1 MMMRKRFT
9 DKIHELLPEG
19 GKVLV
24 AVSGGIDSMTLA
36 TLFLTT
42 DIRIIVANCN
52 FHLRGKESD
61 GDSEM
66 VGDWCKAHDVRL
78 IRKDFD
84 TESYA
89 RDNGISIEMAARDLR
104 YRWFAEVC
112 EAEGCSAL
120 AVAHNANDNAETLLL
135 NLLRGTGINGL
146 SGMPESG
153 RIPVPGYSGDAR
165 LIRPLLG
172 ITRAEIEAYVKEN
185 GIPFREDSTNA
196 ETEYKRNKLRHLV
209 FPVLSEINPSF
220 LETFS
225 REMWHFSQAGKV
237 LDDYFAIYG
246 QGMTRQL
253 EGGFAIDINMLLAEP
268 HRDYIL
274 YRLLSDYGFNESH
287 LHEIGAL
294 ISSSRQRAG
303 KVFSSGEYR
312 ASLTADSIIVDKPG
326 SSREYVVDGPGHYDG
341 FEVKVLE
348 WPCGMDV
355 KQPEGC
361 ILLDASKV
369 SFPLFVRSWN
379 EGDHIR
385 PLGMKGE
392 KKLSDMFVDLHYSIP
407 EKEKALVLAE
417 SRASSKILALL
428 GRRIDDSVK
437 VTSSTREVILISSL

>member
-1 MMMRKRFT
+1 M
-9 DKIHELLPEG
+9 HELLPEG

-42 DIRIIVANCN
+42 DIKIIVANCN

-78 IRKDFD
+78 VRKDFD

-153 RIPVPGYSGDAR
+153 KIPVPGYSGDAK

-172 ITRAEIEAYVKEN
+172 ITRAEIEAYVEEN
-185 GIPFREDSTNA
+185 GIPYREDSTNA
-196 ETEYKRNKLRHLV
+196 ETEYKRNKLRNLV
-209 FPVLSEINPSF
+209 FPVFSEINPSF
-220 LETFS
+220 LDTLS
-225 REMWHFSQAGKV
+225 REMAHFSQASRV
-237 LDDYFAIYG
+237 LDDYYAIYG
-246 QGMTRQL
+246 ESLIHKTDDGLSVDLGALM
-253 EGGFAIDINMLLAEP
+253 AEP
-268 HRDYIL
+268 HRDYVL
-274 YRLLSDYGFNESH
+274 YRLLSGYGFNASQLE
-287 LHEIGAL
+287 E
-294 ISSSRQRAG
+294 ISSLVQSDRQRAG
-303 KVFSSGEYR
+303 KVFLSGNYR
-312 ASLTADSIIVDKPG
+312 VSFTTGTMVIDEPG
-326 SSREYVVDGPGHYDG
+326 SFREIVVAGPGKYDG
-341 FEVKVLE
+341 FEVSVRP
-348 WPCGMDV
+348 WPCGMDL
-355 KQPEGC
+355 KQPEG
-361 ILLDASKV
+361 ILIMDSAAV
-369 SFPLFVRSWN
+369 RFPFIVRSWKD
-379 EGDHIR
+379 GDHIR

-437 VTSSTREVILISSL
+437 VTSATKEIIVISSL

>member
-1 MMMRKRFT
+1 M
-9 DKIHELLPEG
+9 HELLPEG

-42 DIRIIVANCN
+42 DIKIIVANCN

-78 IRKDFD
+78 VRKDFD

-153 RIPVPGYSGDAR
+153 KIPVPGYSGDAK

-172 ITRAEIEAYVKEN
+172 ITRAEIETYVEEN
-185 GIPFREDSTNA
+185 GIPYREDSTNA
-196 ETEYKRNKLRHLV
+196 ETEYKRNKLRNLV
-209 FPVLSEINPSF
+209 FPIFSEINPSF
-220 LETFS
+220 LDTLS
-225 REMWHFSQAGKV
+225 REMAHFSQASRV
-237 LDDYFAIYG
+237 LDDYYAIYG
-246 QGMTRQL
+246 ESLIHKTDDGLSVDLGALM
-253 EGGFAIDINMLLAEP
+253 AEP
-268 HRDYIL
+268 HRDYVL
-274 YRLLSDYGFNESH
+274 YRLLSGYGFNASQLE
-287 LHEIGAL
+287 E
-294 ISSSRQRAG
+294 ISSLVQSDRQRAG
-303 KVFSSGEYR
+303 KVFLSGNYR
-312 ASLTADSIIVDKPG
+312 VSFTTGTMVIDEPG
-326 SSREYVVDGPGHYDG
+326 SFREIVVAGPGKYDG
-341 FEVKVLE
+341 FEVSVRP
-348 WPCGMDV
+348 WPCGMDL
-355 KQPEGC
+355 KQPEG
-361 ILLDASKV
+361 ILIMDSAAV
-369 SFPLFVRSWN
+369 RFPFIVRSWKD
-379 EGDHIR
+379 GDHIR

-437 VTSSTREVILISSL
+437 VTSATKEIIVISSL

>member
-1 MMMRKRFT
+1 M
-9 DKIHELLPEG
+9 HELLPEG

-42 DIRIIVANCN
+42 DIKIIVANCN

-78 IRKDFD
+78 VRKDFD

-120 AVAHNANDNAETLLL
+120 AVAHNANDNAETLML

-153 RIPVPGYSGDAR
+153 KIPVPGYSGDAK

-172 ITRAEIEAYVKEN
+172 ITRAEIEAYVEEN
-185 GIPFREDSTNA
+185 GIPYREDSTNA
-196 ETEYKRNKLRHLV
+196 ETEYKRNKLRNLV
-209 FPVLSEINPSF
+209 FPIFSEINPSF
-220 LETFS
+220 LDTLS
-225 REMWHFSQAGKV
+225 REIAHFSQASRV
-237 LDDYFAIYG
+237 LDDYYAIYG
-246 QGMTRQL
+246 ESLIHKTDDGLSVDLGALM
-253 EGGFAIDINMLLAEP
+253 AEP
-268 HRDYIL
+268 HRDYVL
-274 YRLLSDYGFNESH
+274 YRLLSGYGFNASQLE
-287 LHEIGAL
+287 E
-294 ISSSRQRAG
+294 ISSLVQSDRQRAG
-303 KVFSSGEYR
+303 KVFLSGNYR
-312 ASLTADSIIVDKPG
+312 VSFTTGTMVIDEPG
-326 SSREYVVDGPGHYDG
+326 SFREIVVAGPGKYDG
-341 FEVKVLE
+341 FEVSVRP
-348 WPCGMDV
+348 WPCGMDL
-355 KQPEGC
+355 KQPEG
-361 ILLDASKV
+361 ILIMDSAAV
-369 SFPLFVRSWN
+369 RFPFIVRSWKD
-379 EGDHIR
+379 GDHIR

-437 VTSSTREVILISSL
+437 VTSATKEIIVISSL

>member
-1 MMMRKRFT
+1 M
-9 DKIHELLPEG
+9 HELLPEG

-42 DIRIIVANCN
+42 DIKIIVANCN

-66 VGDWCKAHDVRL
+66 VRDWCKAHDVRL
-78 IRKDFD
+78 VRKDFD

-153 RIPVPGYSGDAR
+153 KIPVPGYSGDAK

-172 ITRAEIEAYVKEN
+172 ITRAEIEAYVEEN
-185 GIPFREDSTNA
+185 GIPYREDSTNA
-196 ETEYKRNKLRHLV
+196 ETEYKRNKLRNLV
-209 FPVLSEINPSF
+209 FPVFSEINPSF
-220 LETFS
+220 LDTLS
-225 REMWHFSQAGKV
+225 REMAHFTQASRV
-237 LDDYFAIYG
+237 LDDYYAIYG
-246 QGMTRQL
+246 ESLIHKTDDGLSVDLGALM
-253 EGGFAIDINMLLAEP
+253 AEP
-268 HRDYIL
+268 HRDYVL
-274 YRLLSDYGFNESH
+274 YRLLSGYGFNASQLE
-287 LHEIGAL
+287 E
-294 ISSSRQRAG
+294 ISSLVQSDRQRAG
-303 KVFSSGEYR
+303 KVFLSGNYR
-312 ASLTADSIIVDKPG
+312 VSFTTGTMVIDEPG
-326 SSREYVVDGPGHYDG
+326 SFREIVVAGPGKYDG
-341 FEVKVLE
+341 FEVSVRP
-348 WPCGMDV
+348 WPCGMDL
-355 KQPEGC
+355 KQPEG
-361 ILLDASKV
+361 ILIMDSAAV
-369 SFPLFVRSWN
+369 RFPFIVRSWKD
-379 EGDHIR
+379 GDHIR

-437 VTSSTREVILISSL
+437 VTSATKEIIVISSL

>member
-1 MMMRKRFT
+1 M
-9 DKIHELLPEG
+9 HELLPEG

-42 DIRIIVANCN
+42 DIKIIVANCN

-78 IRKDFD
+78 VRKDFD

-153 RIPVPGYSGDAR
+153 KIPVPGYSGDAK

-172 ITRAEIEAYVKEN
+172 ITRAEIEAYVEEN
-185 GIPFREDSTNA
+185 GIPYREDSTNA
-196 ETEYKRNKLRHLV
+196 ETEYKRNKLRNLV
-209 FPVLSEINPSF
+209 FPVFSEINPSF
-220 LETFS
+220 LDTLS
-225 REMWHFSQAGKV
+225 REMAHFSQASRV
-237 LDDYFAIYG
+237 LDDYYAIYG
-246 QGMTRQL
+246 ESLIHKTDDRLSVDLGALM
-253 EGGFAIDINMLLAEP
+253 AEP
-268 HRDYIL
+268 HRDYVL
-274 YRLLSDYGFNESH
+274 YRLLSGYGFNASQLE
-287 LHEIGAL
+287 E
-294 ISSSRQRAG
+294 ISSLVQSDRQRAG
-303 KVFSSGEYR
+303 KVFLSGNYR
-312 ASLTADSIIVDKPG
+312 VSFTTGTMVIDEPG
-326 SSREYVVDGPGHYDG
+326 SFREIAVAGPGKYDG
-341 FEVKVLE
+341 FEVSVRP
-348 WPCGMDV
+348 WPCGMDL
-355 KQPEGC
+355 KQPEG
-361 ILLDASKV
+361 ILIMDSAAV
-369 SFPLFVRSWN
+369 RFPFIVRSWKD
-379 EGDHIR
+379 GDHIR

-437 VTSSTREVILISSL
+437 VTSATKEIIVISSL

>member
-1 MMMRKRFT
+1 MIMRKRFT

-42 DIRIIVANCN
+42 DIKIIVANCN

-78 IRKDFD
+78 VRKDFD

-112 EAEGCSAL
+112 ETEGCSAL

-185 GIPFREDSTNA
+185 CIPFREDSTNA
-196 ETEYKRNKLRHLV
+196 ETEYKRNKLRNLV
-209 FPVLSEINPSF
+209 FPVFSEINPSF
-220 LETFS
+220 LDTLS
-225 REMWHFSQAGKV
+225 REMEHFSQASRV
-237 LDDYFAIYG
+237 LDDYYAIYG
-246 QGMTRQL
+246 ESLVHKTDTGLSVDLGALM
-253 EGGFAIDINMLLAEP
+253 AEP
-268 HRDYIL
+268 HRDYVL
-274 YRLLSDYGFNESH
+274 YRLLSGYGFNSSQLE
-287 LHEIGAL
+287 E
-294 ISSSRQRAG
+294 ISSLVQSDRQRAG
-303 KVFSSGEYR
+303 KVFLSGNYR
-312 ASLTADSIIVDKPG
+312 VSFTTGTMVIDEPG
-326 SSREYVVDGPGHYDG
+326 SFRETLVSGPGKYDG
-341 FEVKVLE
+341 FEVSVRP
-348 WPCGMDV
+348 WPCGMEL
-355 KQPEGC
+355 KQPEGML
-361 ILLDASKV
+361 IMDSATV
-369 SFPLFVRSWN
+369 RFPFIVRSWKD
-379 EGDHIR
+379 GDHIR

-392 KKLSDMFVDLHYSIP
+392 KKLSDLFTDLKYSIP

-437 VTSSTREVILISSL
+437 VTSATKEIIVISSL